1 MEIDMNE
8 LNHFGIKGMKW
19 GIRRYQNKDGSL
31 TAAGKK
37 KYNDSSESRTSARKK
52 AGEDA
57 RSTQGEVKRYG
68 KDAAKSAFTG
78 GTSGALLI
86 AAGGGFLGIPVAVG
100 AYAGTK
106 LASGGYYYKRQA
118 YNYKNYNVEKNKREQ
133 KSK

>member
-52 AGEDA
+52 AGE
-57 RSTQGEVKRYG
+57 E
-68 KDAAKSAFTG
+68 
-78 GTSGALLI
+78 
-86 AAGGGFLGIPVAVG
+86 
-100 AYAGTK
+100 
-106 LASGGYYYKRQA
+106 
-118 YNYKNYNVEKNKREQ
+118 
-133 KSK
+133 